1 MKMFDF
7 DGIQTLIGYTFK
19 DAEILERAFTH
30 SSYSHTRGGKD
41 YQRLEFLG
49 DSIIDFLIAEELCRR
64 YPDAEEGAL
73 TKMRGAIVSSAP
85 LAAIVRKKGYDKYIK
100 MGFGSPSEKIFSDI
114 FESLCGAIYL
124 DGGIDRAREFALND
138 LDGVI
143 AQATENCKKDYKTA
157 LYEKYPDRNI
167 RFVDIGQ
174 KGEKHSPIFEVELY
188 IDGALVARGS
198 GGNKKAAQQECA
210 KAALKNN

>member
-64 YPDAEEGAL
+64 YPDVA
-73 TKMRGAIVSSAP
+73 KWNSATCH
-85 LAAIVRKKGYDKYIK
+85 
-100 MGFGSPSEKIFSDI
+100 S
-114 FESLCGAIYL
+114 
-124 DGGIDRAREFALND
+124 
-138 LDGVI
+138 VI
-143 AQATENCKKDYKTA
+143 PT
-157 LYEKYPDRNI
+157 P
-167 RFVDIGQ
+167 
-174 KGEKHSPIFEVELY
+174 
-188 IDGALVARGS
+188 
-198 GGNKKAAQQECA
+198 KKAR
-210 KAALKNN
+210 